1 MKKLI
6 YFLFA
11 IFALSLGFQA
21 CDDTKTYAD
30 MLEDEDVA
38 IKKYIR
44 ENNIKVISQSTFH
57 ANDSMTNVA
66 ENEYVHLS
74 NGVYMQIVDKGS
86 SNPADTVKHNDL
98 VLVRFLEY
106 DLLEEDSTYTNF
118 YEPAALDE
126 FKYVESSA
134 SVSGVFL
141 AGVMLEVYGSDVPA
155 GWLAPLTYIRNNA
168 HVKLIVPSKMGHS
181 TAMTYVT
188 PFFYDI
194 KKYQIWN

>member
-21 CDDTKTYAD
+21 CSDSKTYAD

-44 ENNIKVISQSTFH
+44 NNNIKVISQSTFH

-66 ENEYVHLS
+66 ENEYVHLA
-74 NGVYMQIVDKGS
+74 NGVYMQIVKKGS
-86 SNPADTVKHNDL
+86 SNPADTFKHMNE
-98 VLVRFLEY
+98 VLVRFLEA
-106 DLLEEDSTYTNF
+106 DILEGDSTYTNF
-118 YEPAALDE
+118 KEPNALDV
-126 FKYVESSA
+126 FRYVESST

-141 AGVMLEVYGSDVPA
+141 AGVMREVYGTDVPA
-155 GWLAPLTYIRNNA
+155 GWLVPLKYVRDMA
-168 HVKLIVPSKMGHS
+168 EVKLIVPSKMGHS
-181 TAMTYVT
+181 TAQTYVT
-188 PFFYDI
+188 PYYYHI
-194 KKYQIWN
+194 QKYQIY